1 MVKPTCLADF
11 LFSFVINKFTHILIP
26 LWPQD
31 IAPPLK
37 FEEDT
42 HKTFQAQTNDK
53 WDQFAI
59 DISPTKSTTSL
70 R

>member
-1 MVKPTCLADF
+1 MIKPTYLAYF
-11 LFSFVINKFTHILIP
+11 LFSFVIKEFTHILIP
-26 LWPQD
+26 LWPQG
-31 IAPPLK
+31 IVLPVK

-59 DISPTKSTTSL
+59 DISSQAITS
-70 R
+70 